1 MSKTRQNQRKK
12 ARLARERT
20 QTRSP
25 APNLGFLNMLLRPL
39 SPEELESER
48 IVDERLAKKFGAKDE
63 YEDWE
68 IKEAMEELEAE
79 GVLPDLSHLD

>member
-39 SPEELESER
+39 SPEEMESER
-48 IVDERLAKKFGAKDE
+48 IVDERLVKKFGTKDD

-68 IKEAMEELEAE
+68 LEEALAELRAE
-79 GVLPDLSHLD
+79 NALPDLSHLD